1 MLMLTVCLL
10 QMALLE
16 HYPKYKGLMDMVMK
30 ICHLQRKPFKVK
42 SIFMEILKTML
53 LEALHLRITT
63 IVKHFGQMAKITVK
77 TTTTLN
83 LQMEVCQW
91 QKRRCLSKEMPT
103 RMVNMTKKII
113 KFTQMMMVHKAMAA
127 ANCISQE
134 MKICPWQIK
143 HLIPRLMDI
152 RAVIHITMGPL
163 KMRVC
168 PWQIKHY
175 KLKPMDIRVIINTTT
190 ILEMRVCL

>member
-30 ICHLQRKPFKVK
+30 ICRLQRIPFKVK

-63 IVKHFGQMAKITVK
+63 IVKHFVQMAKITMK
-77 TTTTLN
+77 TTTILN

-91 QKRRCLSKEMPT
+91 QKTRCLSKEMPT

-127 ANCISQE
+127 AN
-134 MKICPWQIK
+134 
-143 HLIPRLMDI
+143 
-152 RAVIHITMGPL
+152 
-163 KMRVC
+163 
-168 PWQIKHY
+168 
-175 KLKPMDIRVIINTTT
+175 
-190 ILEMRVCL
+190 